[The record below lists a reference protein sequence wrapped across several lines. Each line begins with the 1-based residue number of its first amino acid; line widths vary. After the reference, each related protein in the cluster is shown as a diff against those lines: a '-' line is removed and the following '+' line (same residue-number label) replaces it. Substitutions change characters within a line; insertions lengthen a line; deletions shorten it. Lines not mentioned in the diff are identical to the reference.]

1 MATPVQMPQPGNTVE
16 ECIIT
21 AWQAEPGDTVAEG
34 DILCAIET
42 DKATFEVEAPA
53 GGVLVDRFYADGD
66 LVPVLTN
73 IAAIGEAGE
82 DVSGLAPSEGTAPGG
97 AKPAEASPSPEPPAA
112 EAAPE
117 SAPAPAAETPPS
129 GDPAGGALRASP
141 RARREAKQTGVD
153 VQRVTGSGPHGRVL
167 AEDVKAAAGAGGRM
181 TPLAQAAAQT
191 SGQVPGAGTGL
202 GGRVRG
208 RDLVAPEAASAGGA
222 AAHAEEGGP
231 TEIPYRGIRKLIG
244 DRMAESLASHAQ
256 LTLNSSADASA
267 LLGFRRRVKEDGDQM
282 GLPNITLGDLVAY
295 AVAQVLPRFPEMN
308 AVFDFQQER
317 ILQYRQV
324 HLAVAVDTDRGLMV
338 PVVPHAHAKSLA
350 ELSESVLAVA
360 AECRSGSIDPE
371 RLQGGTFTI
380 TNLGAMGIESFTPV
394 INSPQ
399 VAILGVCTI
408 KDEVVRTTDGETAW
422 QPRLGLSL
430 TIDHRAVD
438 GAPAARFLQAVVKGI
453 ENVELL
459 LAG

>member
-1 MATPVQMPQPGNTVE
+1 
-16 ECIIT
+16 
-21 AWQAEPGDTVAEG
+21 
-34 DILCAIET
+34 
-42 DKATFEVEAPA
+42 
-53 GGVLVDRFYADGD
+53 
-66 LVPVLTN
+66 
-73 IAAIGEAGE
+73 
-82 DVSGLAPSEGTAPGG
+82 
-97 AKPAEASPSPEPPAA
+97 
-112 EAAPE
+112 
-117 SAPAPAAETPPS
+117 
-129 GDPAGGALRASP
+129 
-141 RARREAKQTGVD
+141 VD